1 MNTIMSNEQL
11 KIEPIVQFL
20 TPRSHD
26 RARAIGSL
34 QPTPML
40 RKQAYLNTLAVYAVH
55 YYLLDKCDRWSEIE
69 ASDSTHPIYQIL
81 DGAAGVSL
89 SRDLL
94 IPQVGNVDCCVL
106 LPDET
111 TIAIPSETLCDR
123 AAYIAVRFH
132 QNTLE
137 EVEMLG
143 FFARFNPIRAYSK
156 VEVGDQRA
164 GWQPMSALGDYL
176 DEQQK
181 FQDLRESLEE
191 SLELSV
197 SDEVFCRLQ
206 CAAKGAKSKI
216 AMLSPFRSIMKPSM
230 AAATKS
236 MQSGDRAIS
245 ADAMQQNISDLAE
258 SLAAKFAEI
267 LGLE

>member
-1 MNTIMSNEQL
+1 MNIAMSNDQL
-11 KIEPIVQFL
+11 KIELIAQFL

-55 YYLLDKCDRWSEIE
+55 YYLLDNCNLWSEIE

-81 DGAAGVSL
+81 DGAAGVPL

-111 TIAIPSETLCDR
+111 MIGIPAETLCDR
-123 AAYIAVRFH
+123 AAYVAVRFH

-143 FFARFNPIRAYSK
+143 FFASFDPVDAYEQVK
-156 VEVGDQRA
+156 VGDRTA
-164 GWQPMSALGDYL
+164 GWQPMSELGEYL
-176 DEQQK
+176 DKHQK
-181 FQDLRESLEE
+181 FQDLREG
-191 SLELSV
+191 LELR
-197 SDEVFCRLQ
+197 DEVFFRL
-206 CAAKGAKSKI
+206 CYAARGAKSKVV
-216 AMLSPFRSIMKPSM
+216 MLSQFKSIIKPSI
-230 AAATKS
+230 ASATKS
-236 MQSGDRAIS
+236 MPSGDHNLAIS
-245 ADAMQQNISDLAE
+245 TDTVQQDISDLAE
-258 SLAAKFAEI
+258 SLAAQFAEI
-267 LGLE
+267 LGL

>member
-1 MNTIMSNEQL
+1 MSITMSNDQL

-111 TIAIPSETLCDR
+111 AIAIPSETLCDR

-137 EVEMLG
+137 EVELLG
-143 FFARFNPIRAYSK
+143 FFASFNPIRAYSK

-164 GWQPMSALGDYL
+164 GWQPMSELDDYL
-176 DEQQK
+176 DKYQK
-181 FQDLRESLEE
+181 FQDLRE

-206 CAAKGAKSKI
+206 YAAKGAKSKI

-230 AAATKS
+230 TTATKS
-236 MQSGDRAIS
+236 MQSGDRVIS

>member
-1 MNTIMSNEQL
+1 MNTTMSNEQL
-11 KIEPIVQFL
+11 KIEPIAQFL
-20 TPRSHD
+20 TPRSHE
-26 RARAIGSL
+26 RARAIGAL
-34 QPTPML
+34 QHTPAL

-55 YYLLDKCDRWSEIE
+55 YYLLDHCDRWSEIE

-81 DGAAGVSL
+81 DGAAGVPL

-111 TIAIPSETLCDR
+111 AIAIPSETLCDR
-123 AAYIAVRFH
+123 AAYIVVRFH

-143 FFARFNPIRAYSK
+143 FFASFNPIRAYSK
-156 VEVGDQRA
+156 VEVGNQRA
-164 GWQPMSALGDYL
+164 GWQPMSELGAYL
-176 DEQQK
+176 DKYQK
-181 FQDLRESLEE
+181 FQELRESLE
-191 SLELSV
+191 LT
-197 SDEVFCRLQ
+197 DEVVCRLWY
-206 CAAKGAKSKI
+206 AAKGAKSKI
-216 AMLSPFRSIMKPSM
+216 AMLSPFRSIIKPSM

-236 MQSGDRAIS
+236 LESGNLAIS
-245 ADAMQQNISDLAE
+245 TDDMQQDISALAE
-258 SLAAKFAEI
+258 SLAAQFAEI

>member
-34 QPTPML
+34 QPTPIL
-40 RKQAYLNTLAVYAVH
+40 RKRAYLNTLAVYAVH

-69 ASDSTHPIYQIL
+69 ASDSTYPIYQIL

-89 SRDLL
+89 SRDML

-137 EVEMLG
+137 EVELLG
-143 FFARFNPIRAYSK
+143 FFGSFDPVDAYEE
-156 VEVGDQRA
+156 VEVGDRSA
-164 GWQPMSALGDYL
+164 GWQPMSELGDCL
-176 DEQQK
+176 DKYQK
-181 FQDLRESLEE
+181 FQDLRESLE
-191 SLELSV
+191 LT
-197 SDEVFCRLQ
+197 DEVSCRLWY
-206 CAAKGAKSKI
+206 AAKGAESKR